1 MKKTGLFVWRGASL
15 LKILD
20 PYLQA
25 NARLLRKY
33 VRALLSRLIPPPLQ
47 GEKARKRGEYQFL
60 QRHDSYALTLT
71 LSHTWE
77 RGAVLIETGFSCS
90 SSLRFRILDLDPD
103 ACTGS
108 REFNG
113 TGMMSG
119 GCLICS

>member
-47 GEKARKRGEYQFL
+47 GEKARKRG
-60 QRHDSYALTLT
+60 
-71 LSHTWE
+71 
-77 RGAVLIETGFSCS
+77 AVLIETGFSCS